1 MSTLSKV
8 YAKVLA
14 ERLRKEVKEKGIMS
28 RFQTGFRKGLGTM
41 NNICVLNYL
50 INRELGRKKG
60 RMVAFFIDLKAAFD
74 SVDRRILILMK
85 KGIREGLIDA
95 EDRKARRLNK

>member
-28 RFQTGFRKGLGTM
+28 RFQTGLRK
-41 NNICVLNYL
+41 
-50 INRELGRKKG
+50 
-60 RMVAFFIDLKAAFD
+60 D
-74 SVDRRILILMK
+74 
-85 KGIREGLIDA
+85 
-95 EDRKARRLNK
+95 